1 MSEVDYA
8 RINETM
14 GKMEYYLSTHNKI
27 GVSVSG
33 GSDSNIIVHI
43 IATYFRHYLD
53 KIIFYWINTGLEYA
67 ATKRHLKFMEE
78 RYNIKIE
85 KIKGM
90 PIPLAVKKY
99 GVPVLSKEFCEII
112 EPARKGSKTMLARVM
127 REKSES
133 KFALSKGAKQLALEL
148 IYDNPLKI
156 SNLCCRKSKKNPA
169 HAFQKKYGMDL
180 DITGERKAEGG
191 QRSFVHKSCFESDR
205 KGKPNKYMP
214 LWFWNDATKQFYKE
228 HEGIRYS
235 DCYEVWGF
243 KRTGC
248 VGCPFNSRNA
258 RELPI
263 IKQYEPQMYKACINI
278 FGESYRLMDK
288 YLNRKD
294 KVFPDEEQLD
304 LFGLVKE
311 SEKNGV

>member
-1 MSEVDYA
+1 MSEVDYV

-33 GSDSNIIVHI
+33 GSDSNVIVHI

-53 KIIFYWINTGLEYA
+53 KITFYWINTGLEYA

-85 KIKGM
+85 EVKGM

-99 GVPVLSKEFCEII
+99 GVPLYSKAFCEVLM
-112 EPARKGSKTMLARVM
+112 GM
-127 REKSES
+127 RN
-133 KFALSKGAKQLALEL
+133 GAKWAFDCFNGRDGTWKE
-148 IYDNPLKI
+148 ISKANRSMANAVMESGINI
-156 SNLCCRKSKKNPA
+156 SNKCCKKSKKEPA
-169 HAFQKKYGMDL
+169 HRFTKTNHIDL
-180 DITGERKAEGG
+180 TITGERKAEGG
-191 QRSFVHKSCFESDR
+191 VRARSHKSCFEGGR
-205 KGKPNKYMP
+205 KNREDKYMP
-214 LWFWNDATKQFYKE
+214 LWFWNDATKQYYKE

-248 VGCPFNSRNA
+248 VGCPFNSKVGKD
-258 RELPI
+258 LQI

-294 KVFPDEEQLD
+294 KVFSDEEQLD

-311 SEKNGV
+311 SEKDGV